1 MQKLIVANWKMNP
14 ETAEEAKKLFD
25 SVKNGVKKVKN
36 IEVVICPPF
45 IYLPLLKG
53 LALGA
58 QNVFYKESGAF
69 TGEVSP
75 LMLKNLNVQYVI
87 LGHSERRNY
96 FGETNEIVNKKIKAA
111 LRAKLSPIFC
121 VGESQKERAKGNTKL
136 VLRSQIGEGL
146 KGVKKGEV
154 QNLVL
159 AYEPIWAIGRAGENP
174 REAQTMG
181 LYARQIIA
189 KLFSLK
195 VAKKIKILYGGKVN
209 SKNAISYVKEAGF
222 DGLLVG
228 GASLDGREFSAI
240 LKSIVRA

>member
-1 MQKLIVANWKMNP
+1 
-14 ETAEEAKKLFD
+14 
-25 SVKNGVKKVKN
+25 
-36 IEVVICPPF
+36 
-45 IYLPLLKG
+45 
-53 LALGA
+53 
-58 QNVFYKESGAF
+58 
-69 TGEVSP
+69 
-75 LMLKNLNVQYVI
+75 MLKDFSCQYVI
-87 LGHSERRNY
+87 VGHSERRNY

-159 AYEPIWAIGRAGENP
+159 AYEPIWAIGRVGENP
-174 REAQTMG
+174 REAQAMG

-195 VAKKIKILYGGKVN
+195 VAKEIKILYGGKVN
-209 SKNAISYVKEAGF
+209 SKNAPSYVKEAGF